1 MTRDDGRALA
11 EVRPVRFTLDFMP
24 YAEGSVLIE
33 LGNTRVICAASVEN
47 TVPPFL
53 KGTGGGWLTAEYR
66 MLPRATH
73 QRVPRDSGG
82 KVDGR
87 STEIQRLIGRSLRA
101 TLDRSK
107 LGERTVFVDCDVL
120 NADGGTRTAAITGGF
135 VAVALAAQWLL
146 DHGTLHE
153 SPLVRQVA
161 AISAGLVR
169 GEPMLDLAYAED
181 SIADADCN
189 VVLTQRSETVEF
201 QLSAEHGLPTSDEVT
216 HIAQLAHIGIGRM
229 LDEQRA
235 VLRDR
240 AAGIVGALSR
250 LA

>member
-1 MTRDDGRALA
+1 MIRENGRAPA
-11 EVRPVRFTLDFMP
+11 DVRPVRFTLDFMP

-33 LGNTRVICAASVEN
+33 LGNTRVICAVSVEN

-53 KGTGGGWLTAEYR
+53 KGSGAGWLTAEYR

-107 LGERTVFVDCDVL
+107 LGERTLFVDCDVL

-135 VAVALAAQWLL
+135 VAVALATQGLIDNGA
-146 DHGTLHE
+146 LHE

-169 GEPMLDLAYAED
+169 GLPMLDLAYAED

-189 VVLTQRSETVEF
+189 VVLTQRGETVEF
-201 QLSAEHGLPTSDEVT
+201 QLSAEHGLPTSEEVSQ
-216 HIAQLAHIGIGRM
+216 ISQLAQLGISRM
-229 LDEQRA
+229 LDEQRT

-240 AAGIVGALSR
+240 AADIVKALSS